1 MRRRALVARGAARL
15 LPVLALLA
23 LAASAAPAAGGEAAT
38 DGLPAWLLARIEAW
52 VVARLP
58 EEPAHAAIPPVA
70 NFVPPDLDPAAVEV
84 HIESPAQPPL
94 RGRVPLVVSVRR
106 GGEVLARG
114 EVTVEVTLLDERLVA
129 TRTLE
134 RGEIVRPEHLERRAL
149 APGARPRGEPVAAEA
164 LVGRRTKRR
173 VPRGALWQEDWVEDA
188 PLVVRGQP
196 VRVRYERGALRIE
209 GSAIARDEARIG
221 EMVRVQNPTSRREL
235 VGRLG
240 PDGAVHVSF

>member
-1 MRRRALVARGAARL
+1 MRRRALVARAGARL
-15 LPVLALLA
+15 VPVLALLA
-23 LAASAAPAAGGEAAT
+23 LLAGGAPVLADAPE
-38 DGLPAWLLARIEAW
+38 GLPAWLLGRIEAW

-70 NFVPPDLDPAAVEV
+70 SFVPPGLDPAAVEV
-84 HIESPAQPPL
+84 HIESATQAPL
-94 RGRVPLVVSVRR
+94 RGRVPLVVSLRR
-106 GGEVLARG
+106 DGEVVARG

-129 TRTLE
+129 ARTLE

-149 APGARPRGEPVAAEA
+149 APGARPRGEPVAPEA
-164 LVGRRTKRR
+164 LIGRRTKRR